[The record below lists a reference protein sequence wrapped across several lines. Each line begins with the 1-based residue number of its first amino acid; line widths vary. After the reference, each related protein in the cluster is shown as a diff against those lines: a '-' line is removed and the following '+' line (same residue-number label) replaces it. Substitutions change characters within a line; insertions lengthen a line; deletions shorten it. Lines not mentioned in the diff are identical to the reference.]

1 LTHRPNAD
9 DWAVLGASVVILYNA
24 AHQMRLAILELAD
37 RAPDPTIE
45 SDVRRIAQSVNGVS
59 GLDKCHA
66 RKMGF
71 SFYVD
76 LHVIVSGTL
85 SVRDGHHIAHHVED
99 AVLQHMLQVE
109 EVLVHIE
116 PEEELLRTQ
125 EPIP

>member
-24 AHQMRLAILELAD
+24 AHQVRPAILELAD

-45 SDVRRIAQSVNGVS
+45 SDVRRIAQSVDGVL

>member
-1 LTHRPNAD
+1 
-9 DWAVLGASVVILYNA
+9 
-24 AHQMRLAILELAD
+24 MRLAILELAD

-45 SDVRRIAQSVNGVS
+45 SDVRRIAQSVDGVL